1 MTTRE
6 SHELLELPQEDQL
19 RRVYALW
26 TTKEAY
32 TKALGIGLGFDFSRI
47 DVRLDSASTVIAKVS
62 VDEAML
68 EEWSFSL
75 STMEEGYLV
84 AVVSR
89 REFDSS
95 LVRDVSLQEMVAEY
109 EKQIQRD

>member
-6 SHELLELPQEDQL
+6 SRELLDLSREDQL
-19 RRVYALW
+19 RRIYALW

-47 DVRLDSASTVIAKVS
+47 DVQLDSASTVIAKVT
-62 VDEAML
+62 VDEVML

-75 STMEEGYLV
+75 LTMEGGYLV
-84 AVVSR
+84 AVGSHQ
-89 REFDSS
+89 EFDSS
-95 LVRDVSLQEMVAEY
+95 LVRDVSLHEMVAEY
-109 EKQIQRD
+109 EKQTERD